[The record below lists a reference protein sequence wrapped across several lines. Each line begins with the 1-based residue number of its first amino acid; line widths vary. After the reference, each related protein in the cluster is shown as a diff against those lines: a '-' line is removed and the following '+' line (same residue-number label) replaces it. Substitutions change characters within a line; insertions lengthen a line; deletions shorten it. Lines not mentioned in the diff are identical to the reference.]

1 MKIIQITTT
10 GVANVS
16 NTQCDWVMH
25 ALTDDGR
32 IFETSNVHGWR
43 EMALPQEQQPAQ
55 ETGAPPVSCKCPAP
69 PGRDCW
75 LTVSECNAR
84 AAANRGV

>member
-10 GVANVS
+10 GVANVN

-43 EMALPQEQQPAQ
+43 EMALPQEQQPTL
-55 ETGAPPVSCKCPAP
+55 ETCAHLNQRQG
-69 PGRDCW
+69 
-75 LTVSECNAR
+75 E
-84 AAANRGV
+84 RGP